1 MFEQDYI
8 MRLIRELVRAILKL
22 CFNIDTEAPGP
33 DLLESEEEQNIL
45 NSLFDKIDQGD
56 INDAENEL
64 FELTSN
70 NDGQKLKLAL
80 LFYSYLNDKDDA
92 FLEEHHFS
100 REEIQ
105 QGVRDLVNLYN
116 ITGIAESFLSDL

>member
-8 MRLIRELVRAILKL
+8 MRLIRELIRAILKL

-45 NSLFDKIDQGD
+45 NSLFDKIDQGN

-70 NDGQKLKLAL
+70 DDGQKLKMAL

-105 QGVRDLVNLYN
+105 QGVRDLVSLYN
-116 ITGIAESFLSDL
+116 ITGIAEPFLSDL

>member
-8 MRLIRELVRAILKL
+8 MRLIRELIRAILKL

-45 NSLFDKIDQGD
+45 NSLFDKIDQGN

-70 NDGQKLKLAL
+70 DDGQKLKMAL

-105 QGVRDLVNLYN
+105 QGVQDWVNLYN

>member
-70 NDGQKLKLAL
+70 NDGQKLKMAL